1 MCFYG
6 EYVSA
11 VDKPAEMSLE
21 EITKVA
27 KSVKPL
33 PQLLL
38 SGGEPFLRE
47 DVAEIVQTFYE
58 YAGTRQVSIPTN
70 GVLTDRIVQSI
81 EAMLARCPEA
91 FFNINLSLDGIG
103 EDHDRLRGLEGCF
116 SKLCETHGRLRELRE
131 GHEQLSVNVLS
142 TITSGNAGRVME
154 IIDYV
159 KENFEVN
166 YHFVGLVRGDVDA
179 VEKDFDMEPVEAKL
193 DAFYSRKGGINKVPV
208 FNRFAPAVSR
218 LLRRTLRRARHQQER
233 SFHCRAGRKIVV
245 ISPDGKLYPCE
256 PLWLEADVRRGREA
270 GEFVMACLKDCD
282 FDVGRALKS
291 PEAVAVKQFV
301 DEKKCSCLY
310 GCAVLNSIV
319 YCPRMYPRLLRELF
333 R

>member
-11 VDKPAEMSLE
+11 VDKPPEMSLE
-21 EITKVA
+21 QITKVA
-27 KSVKPL
+27 KSMKPL

-47 DVAEIVQTFYE
+47 DVAEIVHRFYE

-70 GVLTDRIVQSI
+70 GVLTDHIVQSV
-81 EAMLARCPEA
+81 ETMLAKCPKA

-116 SKLCETHGRLRELRE
+116 SKLCKTY
-131 GHEQLSVNVLS
+131 EQLQALRDRHGQLSISAHSTVKSDNV
-142 TITSGNAGRVME
+142 GKMME

-159 KENFEVN
+159 KENFDVN
-166 YHFVGLVRGDVDA
+166 YHFLRLVRGDVDA
-179 VEKDFDMEPVEAKL
+179 AEKDFDMESVELKIDAIYAK
-193 DAFYSRKGGINKVPV
+193 KGGISRLPV

-218 LLRRTLRRARHQQER
+218 LLRKTLQRARRQQQR
-233 SFHCRAGRKIVV
+233 PFHCRAGRKMVV
-245 ISPDGKLYPCE
+245 ISPEGNLYPCE
-256 PLWLEADVRRGREA
+256 PLWLEADVRRGKEA
-270 GEFVMACLKDCD
+270 DEFMMARLQEYD
-282 FDVGRALKS
+282 FDVAKALSS
-291 PEAVAVKQFV
+291 PKVMLVKRFIS
-301 DEKKCSCLY
+301 EKKCSCDY
-310 GCAVLNSIV
+310 GCAVFNSIV
-319 YCPRMYPRLLRELF
+319 YCPRMYPRLLRELL